1 MWSKQ
6 NYFCWGRSVWKEVM
20 TSSDLSICFV
30 VCLFICFVLFSSIW
44 TKQTYLYLVTLT
56 PVEVALQLLN
66 GHAFCSLCDEDCYS
80 HNKKLHLWRCVSV
93 KDGFWTLSLI
103 HVPQGISFLHQIRG
117 AQMSL
122 EDIKTQSLSLP
133 MMGGLA
139 QTWCR
144 VGRGAWSCLNNV
156 PGWLGSPC
164 EALFFWG
171 SWWGIGNEVGDS
183 RSRGR
188 RRTVV
193 TM

>member
-6 NYFCWGRSVWKEVM
+6 NYFCWSRSVWKEVM

-30 VCLFICFVLFSSIW
+30 VCLFICFVLSSSIW
-44 TKQTYLYLVTLT
+44 IKQTYLYLVTLT
-56 PVEVALQLLN
+56 LVEVALQLLN

-122 EDIKTQSLSLP
+122 EDIKTQSFISTYDGRPCSDLMQGRERGLVLPKQCARLSWLP
-133 MMGGLA
+133 MWGLILLRELMRD
-139 QTWCR
+139 WKW
-144 VGRGAWSCLNNV
+144 GRG
-156 PGWLGSPC
+156 
-164 EALFFWG
+164 
-171 SWWGIGNEVGDS
+171 
-183 RSRGR
+183 
-188 RRTVV
+188 
-193 TM
+193 